1 MVTLLIISTVHVRSF
16 PYLRPP
22 LPDSSLDESLLF
34 CASAFWTI
42 PWKCLKPDGIV
53 KGNKCENLS
62 LFYSLFFPCFFVQFF
77 SNWQHSIIATR
88 KFCWYYGVCDWPM
101 LANVII
107 SFVSTERWCYTRK
120 ATEFSPSIS
129 GLNLQGNADGGTV
142 RSPPLHRGDSELPKS
157 GSTIQGA
164 LRNQQMTRWVT
175 RQTKEVFGGKT
186 PGRSIKF
193 GGKTPRR
200 NLKVF
205 PGEFWLCS
213 ELWTQL
219 HNLDR
224 GLDCAI
230 NRCQWALAAWTRW
243 LESSTGSIF
252 MEEFPCP
259 CYESPSQSK
268 IWFWGRRGDYKILQQ
283 YCNIW
288 YQVDS
293 DSVNWFQ
300 SCRVRDV
307 SAFLCRSYL
316 EFGTRASTS
325 HCDPLCTSP
334 RSGLACS
341 GSLWALDEAR
351 STSSCTAWLVIQDG
365 SLVRCACAVILCS
378 WRYVKCVFF
387 IFQKLTIPTQVS
399 LYLRESKTVI

>member
-1 MVTLLIISTVHVRSF
+1 MQWTVNS
-16 PYLRPP
+16 
-22 LPDSSLDESLLF
+22 
-34 CASAFWTI
+34 ASQ
-42 PWKCLKPDGIV
+42 P
-53 KGNKCENLS
+53 EN
-62 LFYSLFFPCFFVQFF
+62 
-77 SNWQHSIIATR
+77 
-88 KFCWYYGVCDWPM
+88 
-101 LANVII
+101 
-107 SFVSTERWCYTRK
+107 
-120 ATEFSPSIS
+120 
-129 GLNLQGNADGGTV
+129 
-142 RSPPLHRGDSELPKS
+142 
-157 GSTIQGA
+157 
-164 LRNQQMTRWVT
+164 
-175 RQTKEVFGGKT
+175 
-186 PGRSIKF
+186 
-193 GGKTPRR
+193 
-200 NLKVF
+200 
-205 PGEFWLCS
+205 
-213 ELWTQL
+213 
-219 HNLDR
+219 R

-230 NRCQWALAAWTRW
+230 NRRQWALAAWTRW

-316 EFGTRASTS
+316 GFGTRASTS

-341 GSLWALDEAR
+341 WSLWALDEAR

-399 LYLRESKTVI
+399 LYCDIDRYDSWISQQCVNELPCGSFFAEVRSFEYLRCLGGGLIDEEMQGALAWSGTKCRHHLIWSSPEVVFINQLEKYGKSYEYMWYEQVLGIFALLCFWISLYCPSQTLDFCKVLSRSCSSMGKSFPAGKQVRSQKKFSLRTARASPRLQ

>member
-1 MVTLLIISTVHVRSF
+1 M
-16 PYLRPP
+16 
-22 LPDSSLDESLLF
+22 
-34 CASAFWTI
+34 W
-42 PWKCLKPDGIV
+42 
-53 KGNKCENLS
+53 
-62 LFYSLFFPCFFVQFF
+62 
-77 SNWQHSIIATR
+77 
-88 KFCWYYGVCDWPM
+88 
-101 LANVII
+101 LANVGQCHYII
-107 SFVSTERWCYTRK
+107 CVNRTVVLHEKGHWIF
-120 ATEFSPSIS
+120 PSIS

-164 LRNQQMTRWVT
+164 PGETRSGKPRKWLGE
-175 RQTKEVFGGKT
+175 QTA
-186 PGRSIKF
+186 GRSIKL
-193 GGKTPRR
+193 GGKTPRW

-300 SCRVRDV
+300 SCRV

-341 GSLWALDEAR
+341 RSLWALDEAR
-351 STSSCTAWLVIQDG
+351 STSSCTA
-365 SLVRCACAVILCS
+365 
-378 WRYVKCVFF
+378 
-387 IFQKLTIPTQVS
+387 
-399 LYLRESKTVI
+399 